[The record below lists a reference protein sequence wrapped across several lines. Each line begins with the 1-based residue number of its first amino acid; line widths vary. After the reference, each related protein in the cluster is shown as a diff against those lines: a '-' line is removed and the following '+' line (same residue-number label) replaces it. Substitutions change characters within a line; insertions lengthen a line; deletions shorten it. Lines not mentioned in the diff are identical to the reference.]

1 MCGYLEFNH
10 KKATQALNFLANLA
24 GGSIDKLKAI
34 KLIYFADRYH
44 LRKYGRLITND
55 EYYAMKLGPVAS
67 GVKDIADM
75 SIFLGDEESEY
86 AKKYL
91 NVTDDNL
98 IKSVND
104 NYDKV
109 FSKSDIESL
118 HFAWEKFGK
127 LSVYSLV
134 EMTHKYPDWK
144 KHELKLKA
152 NSRVRMNCED
162 FFEDPQNEDPQN
174 GLDMCYPLDP
184 EDRKYKLEHL
194 KELSHID
201 ALWS

>member
-10 KKATQALNFLANLA
+10 KKATQVLNFLANMA

-75 SIFLGDEESEY
+75 STFLGDEESEY
-86 AKKYL
+86 AKKHL
-91 NVTDDNL
+91 VITKDNL
-98 IKSVND
+98 IKSVTDDN

-118 HFAWEKFGK
+118 RFAWEKFGK
-127 LSVYSLV
+127 LAGNFLV

-144 KHELKLKA
+144 KHELKLKT
-152 NSRVRMNCED
+152 NSRVKMNCED
-162 FFEDPQNEDPQN
+162 FFEDPEN
-174 GLDMCYPLDP
+174 GVELCHPLDP

-194 KELSHID
+194 KELSDID